1 MQQKEAGPSTS
12 NTHAHFAKSP
22 PHRAPSAAGSK
33 RSSLI
38 MDEGNYTLMTLTLL
52 QQHGCRSPS
61 SLLAERT
68 GRAFVRRASGVDLGS
83 SRVRTKRARVFN
95 GPVARSHVRG
105 ASSSCSKD
113 LICGARP
120 ERPRV
125 CGNRGRPARSFPVWL
140 WYFDTSSGSRGGDGG
155 FAGRIFDRRANG
167 THR

>member
-1 MQQKEAGPSTS
+1 MQYTRTLCEE
-12 NTHAHFAKSP
+12 
-22 PHRAPSAAGSK
+22 SASSCTERCWDQ

-38 MDEGNYTLMTLTLL
+38 MDGGDYTPITLL
-52 QQHGCRSPS
+52 RQHGCRSPS
-61 SLLAERT
+61 SLLAR
-68 GRAFVRRASGVDLGS
+68 GHLGVAFVRRASGVDLGS

-140 WYFDTSSGSRGGDGG
+140 WYFGTSSGSRGGDGG